1 MWDTN
6 DHNPKISWGKLVIE
20 KKKKNLY
27 QKDFGKLWYYLPLEL
42 LIPRHFRRELR
53 MICGTGLGTK

>member
-20 KKKKNLY
+20 KKKKIFIKKISVSY
-27 QKDFGKLWYYLPLEL
+27 GIICLWNCLFLDTLEENCVW
-42 LIPRHFRRELR
+42 FVEL
-53 MICGTGLGTK
+53 G